1 MAGEKSGGGG
11 SWATGRFSRTQSTIS
26 PVRAPGVNTF
36 ATPISVSSG
45 MSASGTMPP
54 PNTTMSEASRSAS
67 SSITLAKSVMCAPE
81 STDSPTASA
90 SSWMA
95 VSTICSGVWCSPV

>member
-1 MAGEKSGGGG
+1 M
-11 SWATGRFSRTQSTIS
+11 IS
-26 PVRAPGVNTF
+26 PVVAPGVKTL

-54 PNTTMSEASRSAS
+54 PKTTMSRRVP
-67 SSITLAKSVMCAPE
+67 LAQQVDDLRANSVMCAPD
-81 STDSPTASA
+81 STDMPIASA